1 MNGTCGAYIFGAY
14 VLSRLS
20 RLGPL
25 GIGGEGEGMP
35 ALADHAL
42 GSKHPAR

>member
-1 MNGTCGAYIFGAY
+1 MDGTCGAYFFGAY

-20 RLGPL
+20 RLGSL
-25 GIGGEGEGMP
+25 GIGYEGEGMP
-35 ALADHAL
+35 GLADDAL

>member
-1 MNGTCGAYIFGAY
+1 MDVTCGAYIFGAY

-20 RLGPL
+20 RLGSL
-25 GIGGEGEGMP
+25 GIRGGGESTPE
-35 ALADHAL
+35 LADDAL